1 MYTDVTM
8 RIPFISRRPRRR
20 RDSVGVMGGLRS
32 ETKRAVLGVGLLL
45 VALIAILSV
54 FGLAGPAGVW
64 LLRFLR
70 LLFGWLGYVSPL
82 VLGVIGAY
90 AVRPFGEPWPKLR
103 MVGAGLLLLGLL
115 GLFHS
120 VGVAPEDAYQVA
132 LEGRGG
138 GMLGF
143 TLSFPLVKLLSIP
156 GSLALFAAAVAV
168 GIFLTFNLSPAQ
180 VWEML
185 RRFVPERV
193 PGADAGDADEYEDGE
208 GEEDEGRVPLFRVS
222 KVKLSKVDVDPQQL
236 QLQAQ
241 EQKEKVRR
249 QLTAARARY
258 HPFSLEL
265 LHPSVGKPESGNVEE
280 NKRIIQE
287 KLEQFDIEVAMGKV
301 SVGPTVTQ
309 YTLQPQQGVKLA
321 RIVALQNDLALALAA
336 HPIRIEAPIPG
347 TSFVGIEIPNR
358 NVSTVRLRELLA
370 SKPFRQAE
378 SPLTIAVGKD
388 VAGKTVVDTLERM
401 PHMLIAGAT
410 GSGKSIFINTLL
422 LGLLYNNSPS
432 LLRLILVDP
441 KRVELSVYNNIPH
454 LLTPVIVES
463 EKTINALRWAVREME
478 RRYRVL
484 SEVGSRNLMSFNSN
498 NPQEAM
504 PMIVI
509 VIDEL
514 ADLMAKHA
522 RDVEGAIVRL
532 SQMARAVGIHLV
544 LATQRPSVNVITGLI
559 KANIPTRVA
568 FNVAS
573 QVDSRTILDAAGAEK
588 LLGSGDMLY
597 LRGDRAKPL
606 RVQGGFISEDEV
618 HRVVKDIIQNNPPAE
633 AVDESI
639 TERESAG
646 GGEVVDGEADDA
658 LFEEAKRV
666 VVESGKASSSLLQ
679 RRLRV
684 GYARAAR
691 LIDMLEERGVIGA
704 GEGNK
709 PREVLVEVS
718 HDSGEGEDDEEGG
731 SDDRDTFVES

>member
-1 MYTDVTM
+1 M
-8 RIPFISRRPRRR
+8 F
-20 RDSVGVMGGLRS
+20 
-32 ETKRAVLGVGLLL
+32 GVGLLL
-45 VALIAILSV
+45 LALIAILSV
-54 FGLAGPAGVW
+54 FGLAGPAGEAW
-64 LLRFLR
+64 LRLLK

-82 VLGVIGAY
+82 VFGVIGVY
-90 AVRPFGEPWPKLR
+90 AIRPFGEPWPRLR
-103 MVGAGLLLLGLL
+103 TTGGLLLILGLL

-138 GMLGF
+138 GMIGF
-143 TLSFPLVKLLSIP
+143 TLSFPLVKLLSVP
-156 GSLALFAAAVAV
+156 GSLALFAAAALS
-168 GIFLTFNLSPAQ
+168 GAFLTFNLSPAQ
-180 VWEML
+180 VWGWL
-185 RRFVPERV
+185 RRLVPVRGESAEIV
-193 PGADAGDADEYEDGE
+193 GGEYG
-208 GEEDEGRVPLFRVS
+208 GEEEGDEGRVPLFRVS
-222 KVKLSKVDVDPQQL
+222 KVKLSRVEVDPQQL

-241 EQKEKVRR
+241 EQKERVQR
-249 QLTAARARY
+249 QLRAARARY

-265 LHPSVGKPESGNVEE
+265 LHPSVGRPESGNVEE
-280 NKRIIQE
+280 NKRVIQE
-287 KLEQFDIEVAMGKV
+287 KLEHFGIPVTMGKV
-301 SVGPTVTQ
+301 SIGPTVTQ
-309 YTLQPQQGVKLA
+309 YTLQPEDGVKLA
-321 RIVALQNDLALALAA
+321 RITALQNDLALALAA

-347 TSFVGIEIPNR
+347 TNYVGIEIPNK
-358 NVSTVRLRELLA
+358 NVSLVRLRDLLA

-378 SPLTIAVGKD
+378 SPLTITVGKD
-388 VAGKTVVDTLERM
+388 VAGKTVIDTLERM
-401 PHMLIAGAT
+401 PHILIAGAT

-422 LGLLYNNSPS
+422 LGLLYTNSPA

-441 KRVELSVYNNIPH
+441 KRVELSIYNNIPH
-454 LLTPVIVES
+454 LLTPVIVEP

-484 SEVGSRNLMSFNSN
+484 SDAGSRNLMSFNSN

-532 SQMARAVGIHLV
+532 SQMARAVGVHLV

-573 QVDSRTILDAAGAEK
+573 QVDSRTILDSSGAEK

-618 HRVVKDIIQNNPPAE
+618 QRVVKDIIEHNPSAE
-633 AVDESI
+633 EFDQTI
-639 TERESAG
+639 TERATAG
-646 GGEVVDGEADDA
+646 GGGMRDSEADDT

-691 LIDMLEERGVIGA
+691 LIDMLEERRVIGA

-709 PREVLVEVS
+709 PREILVEVEGRGE
-718 HDSGEGEDDEEGG
+718 HVREDEGDSN
-731 SDDRDTFVES
+731 DRDPFVEG